1 MTILDKVTL
10 QQQDTTKIFLFKEGV
25 FYKAYN
31 EGAFLLQDRN
41 YKVAVKK
48 IKSVENEVL
57 SIGFPVSV
65 FEKLKDEFVFDF
77 FEWYAVYNTNTF
89 FDKELYINWHNKVVK
104 ESFKTSKTET
114 EYIVEQLKKISI
126 GKQNTDGSF
135 YVGSKLTKDDKQL
148 IIF

>member
-89 FDKELYINWHNKVVK
+89 FDKELYIDWHNKVVK

-114 EYIVEQLKKISI
+114 EYIVEQLKKYPLANKTPMEAFLFLKEI
-126 GKQNTDGSF
+126 QE
-135 YVGSKLTKDDKQL
+135 L
-148 IIF
+148 I

>member
-57 SIGFPVSV
+57 SIGFPISV
-65 FEKLKDEFVFDF
+65 LEKLKENRQIEEYDNYCSLQSNIVFSLLLYE
-77 FEWYAVYNTNTF
+77 EWYQNQITNIKRVDRKYLEEYTLKDTIKNYPLANKTPIEVF
-89 FDKELYINWHNKVVK
+89 IWVAELQKFI
-104 ESFKTSKTET
+104 SK
-114 EYIVEQLKKISI
+114 
-126 GKQNTDGSF
+126 
-135 YVGSKLTKDDKQL
+135 
-148 IIF
+148 

>member
-57 SIGFPVSV
+57 SIGFPISV
-65 FEKLKDEFVFDF
+65 LEKLKENRQPEEYDNYCSLQSNIVFSLLLYE
-77 FEWYAVYNTNTF
+77 EWYQNQITNI
-89 FDKELYINWHNKVVK
+89 E
-104 ESFKTSKTET
+104 
-114 EYIVEQLKKISI
+114 
-126 GKQNTDGSF
+126 
-135 YVGSKLTKDDKQL
+135 
-148 IIF
+148 

>member
-31 EGAFLLQDRN
+31 EGAFLLKDRD

-48 IKSVENEVL
+48 IKSVEHEVL

-65 FEKLKDEFVFDF
+65 FEKLKDEFVFEF
-77 FEWYAVYNTNTF
+77 FDKYAVYNTNTF
-89 FDKELYINWHNKVVK
+89 FFFFLFKKWHNKFFKV
-104 ESFKTSKTET
+104 SFKTSKAKTEC
-114 EYIVEQLKKISI
+114 YII
-126 GKQNTDGSF
+126 D
-135 YVGSKLTKDDKQL
+135 
-148 IIF
+148 

>member
-57 SIGFPVSV
+57 SIGFPIS
-65 FEKLKDEFVFDF
+65 
-77 FEWYAVYNTNTF
+77 F
-89 FDKELYINWHNKVVK
+89 FDKI
-104 ESFKTSKTET
+104 
-114 EYIVEQLKKISI
+114 
-126 GKQNTDGSF
+126 
-135 YVGSKLTKDDKQL
+135 
-148 IIF
+148 